1 MQLGGNAGLIEYI
14 VQEEEQGK
22 KAIDIMARS
31 MNLSSR
37 MIRKCKQEKLL
48 TVNGE
53 IRSVNAIMLSGD
65 VIGVHMEPET
75 NIFNP
80 EPIPVEIIYEDEDI
94 LVVNKPSGLV
104 VHPTKGHPTGTLGNA
119 LAWHAIKK
127 RENYKI
133 RFVNRLDRD
142 TTGLVII
149 AKNGFAQQ
157 FISDKMQEG
166 AVEKIYLALVHGSPS
181 AEEGTVD
188 APIERVEPED
198 IARQVHE
205 DGKPC
210 ITHYRV
216 LKRLNDAAL
225 LELNLETG
233 RTHQIR
239 VHMQHIGNPLFG
251 DSLYGC
257 AGDDGMP
264 RQALHAWKLNFE
276 TPRHGRVCLKAPLPH
291 DMAGCMES
299 LGGAGML
306 EELR

>member
-1 MQLGGNAGLIEYI
+1 MPLGGNAGLIEYT
-14 VQEEEQGK
+14 VREEEQGR

-53 IRSVNAIMLSGD
+53 NRSVNAIMLCGD

-80 EPIPVEIIYEDEDI
+80 EPIPVEVIYEDEDI

-119 LAWHAIKK
+119 LAWYAIKM

-157 FISDKMQEG
+157 YVSEKMQEG
-166 AVEKIYLALVHGSPS
+166 AVQKIYLALVHGCP
-181 AEEGTVD
+181 ADGEGTVD
-188 APIERVEPED
+188 APIERMEPED
-198 IARQVHE
+198 ITRQVHVG
-205 DGKPC
+205 GKPC

-216 LKRLNDAAL
+216 LAKLTDAAL

-251 DSLYGC
+251 DPLYGRSE
-257 AGDDGMP
+257 DDGMQ

-276 TPRHGRVCLKAPLPH
+276 TPRHGRVCLKAPLPK
-291 DMAGCMES
+291 DMAGCITAV
-299 LGGAGML
+299 GGEAVL
-306 EELR
+306 EELK